1 MPTSTA
7 AQLARFDER
16 LNAIERLLSS
26 IAEDQKAA
34 SDSRRRG
41 YEAQERT
48 EREIIGITHRLA
60 AVEKSVDAI
69 RPTTAELERV
79 RDRVVF
85 AGSLGKALWDI
96 GKALISAVAGAA
108 AAGAAA
114 AWYALTGRPP
124 P

>member
-1 MPTSTA
+1 MTSSTG
-7 AQLARFDER
+7 AQIARLDER

-60 AVEKSVDAI
+60 AVEKSVEAI

-85 AGSLGKALWDI
+85 AGSLGKALWGV
-96 GKALISAVAGAA
+96 GKALISA
-108 AAGAAA
+108 AAGFAA